1 MKDVVKQCKL
11 PYWPLKVGEYSVKKK
26 KKLSDIFNHFKRNLL
41 PIRESSKPKKS
52 VFLFKHRKFLQLL
65 GKKKRNFWLSHFK
78 SKEYLTKSKQPE
90 KSFSESWKLSVM
102 DRKLIQNFNCYGY
115 SSETKWHLKETL

>member
-65 GKKKRNFWLSHFK
+65 GKKKEIFGLVILS
-78 SKEYLTKSKQPE
+78 
-90 KSFSESWKLSVM
+90 
-102 DRKLIQNFNCYGY
+102 RKN
-115 SSETKWHLKETL
+115 T

>member
-11 PYWPLKVGEYSVKKK
+11 PYWPLKVGEYSITK

-52 VFLFKHRKFLQLL
+52 VFLFWHRKFLKLL
-65 GKKKRNFWLSHFK
+65 GKKKEIFGLVILS
-78 SKEYLTKSKQPE
+78 
-90 KSFSESWKLSVM
+90 
-102 DRKLIQNFNCYGY
+102 RKN
-115 SSETKWHLKETL
+115 T